1 MRVRGRVVGAGF
13 RATESAGD
21 GSARLVET
29 AHILR
34 RLTFGPFPGAARRA
48 IADHPTA
55 DAVVESMLAAP
66 PIPFDPYIDLDG
78 RREAIDID
86 LPGAVDSTDPAAE
99 VQRIRRINSYRPWWV
114 ARMQSDEAAVHERM
128 MWFWHTHFTTS
139 FLKVDD
145 TRLCWRQLRTLHRHA
160 LGNFGDLA
168 KALVTDGAMLVY
180 LDGSGS
186 VAPSPNENFG
196 RELMELFMLGI
207 DHYTQADVVSA
218 AYSLSGWKVANPTKV
233 IEFDPLNGPTK
244 PVELLGRTKRF
255 DHEQVIDL
263 LLSHE
268 ACAPFIVTK
277 LWRYFIGGEPDAQLI
292 GRWASGFRRSGY
304 EIAPLLAA
312 MLHSP
317 AFMASTRRR
326 AHSPIEWY
334 CAAVRNADE
343 VGRNCHADLAGLGQ
357 SPYLPPSVAGWPGDE
372 AWLASSHL
380 DSRVRLLSG
389 FALPHGAVIGES
401 ADAVAAV
408 IERCSL
414 FGIGAA
420 DRSAL
425 TELDRSLRGDPG
437 VAPATRGALL
447 LSAAMMTP
455 DGLLA

>member
-1 MRVRGRVVGAGF
+1 M
-13 RATESAGD
+13 
-21 GSARLVET
+21 
-29 AHILR
+29 
-34 RLTFGPFPGAARRA
+34 
-48 IADHPTA
+48 
-55 DAVVESMLAAP
+55 
-66 PIPFDPYIDLDG
+66 
-78 RREAIDID
+78 
-86 LPGAVDSTDPAAE
+86 
-99 VQRIRRINSYRPWWV
+99 
-114 ARMQSDEAAVHERM
+114 
-128 MWFWHTHFTTS
+128 
-139 FLKVDD
+139 
-145 TRLCWRQLRTLHRHA
+145 
-160 LGNFGDLA
+160 
-168 KALVTDGAMLVY
+168 
-180 LDGSGS
+180 
-186 VAPSPNENFG
+186 
-196 RELMELFMLGI
+196 
-207 DHYTQADVVSA
+207 
-218 AYSLSGWKVANPTKV
+218 